1 MKKVGDT
8 PSKEEFCFY
17 VRAHKWAKKM
27 ACAAKTEAEAL
38 IESGTIHEQDIM
50 MHLVKKYV
58 TGDGPLP
65 TNRRSYCTNFV
76 LIGN

>member
-1 MKKVGDT
+1 MKKVGDP

-38 IESGTIHEQDIM
+38 IETGRIHEQDIM

-58 TGDGPLP
+58 KGDV
-65 TNRRSYCTNFV
+65 RYYIIEY
-76 LIGN
+76 LIDIL